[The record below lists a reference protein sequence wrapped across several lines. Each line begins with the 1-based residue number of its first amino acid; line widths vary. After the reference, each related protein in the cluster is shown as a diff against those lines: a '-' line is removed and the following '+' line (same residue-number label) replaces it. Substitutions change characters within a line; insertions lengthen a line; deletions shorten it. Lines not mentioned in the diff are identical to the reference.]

1 VRNHEILRSNNR
13 DLSGINKDFLC
24 VKGRF
29 GFDFTNHPE
38 RVKQPLLRKGDKLFP
53 VSWEEAALAAATK
66 LKAAYG
72 AGGEDAIGF
81 IGSNRT
87 SNEENYLLQR
97 LARATFG
104 TNNIDHH
111 RTADYTGLVTE
122 LGDRAGDS
130 LLTMEQL
137 YQAKAVLLIGNDPT
151 NQNPLV
157 GWQIRSGIRHFGTK
171 LFIIN
176 SNEIKLKRKAKQFV
190 KIAAGQE
197 AAALKW
203 LAHEE
208 GQLSPDLVE
217 QLVQLKAGL
226 EAESDVAV
234 VFGAEVSGAAIAAL
248 VAFGSKWPSKTRY
261 MVLGDYANS
270 RGAADMGLLPDRLP
284 GYAYV
289 DDANAR
295 EAFEKL
301 WGGVIPSK
309 AGQSA
314 PQMVEAAQNGKL
326 KALYVVGANPLAH
339 FGTPGAGR
347 GKLDLLIVHEMFLTE
362 TAKVADI
369 VFPASS
375 AYEKDGTVTNTS
387 GEIQLLR
394 KGAEVM
400 GPRSDFDLLR
410 ILSHQLEKLGLGKAF
425 HYKSPAAIFEEIR
438 KAVPAYNVQVA
449 GLLTGG
455 AEATHVQFAK
465 NGHAPYDVPVGL
477 IRSAKDT
484 LFTSG
489 TLGRF
494 CTMMESLPEAETQP

>member
-1 VRNHEILRSNNR
+1 
-13 DLSGINKDFLC
+13 
-24 VKGRF
+24 
-29 GFDFTNHPE
+29 
-38 RVKQPLLRKGDKLFP
+38 
-53 VSWEEAALAAATK
+53 
-66 LKAAYG
+66 
-72 AGGEDAIGF
+72 
-81 IGSNRT
+81 
-87 SNEENYLLQR
+87 LLQR
-97 LARATFG
+97 MARATFA

-111 RTADYTGLVTE
+111 RTVDYTGLITA
-122 LGDRAGDS
+122 LGERAGDS

-137 YQAKAVLLIGNDPT
+137 YQSKAVLLVGNDPT
-151 NQNPLV
+151 NQNPLA
-157 GWQIRSGIRHFGTK
+157 GWQIRSGIRHHGTK

-176 SNEIKLKRKAKQFV
+176 ANEIRLKRKATQFV
-190 KIAAGQE
+190 KVTAGQE
-197 AAALKW
+197 AAALRW

-208 GQLSPDLVE
+208 GQLSPALVE

-234 VFGAEVSGAAIAAL
+234 VFGAEVSGAAIAPL
-248 VAFGSKWPSKTRY
+248 VTFGSKLPGKTRY
-261 MVLGDYANS
+261 LALGDYANS
-270 RGAADMGLLPDRLP
+270 RGAADMGVLPDRLP

-289 DDANAR
+289 GNPQAH

-301 WGGVIPSK
+301 WGCGAIPTK
-309 AGQSA
+309 PGLTT
-314 PQMVEAAQNGKL
+314 PQMVEAAQAGKL

-339 FGTPGAGR
+339 FGTLGYGR
-347 GKLDLLIVHEMFLTE
+347 GQLELLIVHEMFLTE

-369 VFPASS
+369 VFPAAS

-387 GEIQLLR
+387 GEVQMLH

-400 GPRSDFDLLR
+400 GPRADFDLLR
-410 ILSHQLEKLGLGKAF
+410 ILSHQLEKLGRGKAF
-425 HYKSPAAIFEEIR
+425 HYKTPAAVFEEIR
-438 KAVPAYNVQVA
+438 TAVSGYNVRPA

-455 AEATHVQFAK
+455 AEPTHVQSAR

-494 CTMMESLPEAETQP
+494 CTMLESLPEATTEP